1 MILTLDFVK
10 LKRKIKLFGETTK
23 KREMIYI
30 TFLHQGICFVLFLIE
45 KYSTVK
51 RQIFSKWIK

>member
-30 TFLHQGICFVLFLIE
+30 TFLRQGICFVLFLIE